1 MNRPSEGHDILVA
14 SETVKAFFLCWRSVQ
29 VEFGDLLCSPMT
41 NSFVYAVDEMEI
53 GRKERFLISNT

>member
-41 NSFVYAVDEMEI
+41 NSFVYAVDEMEV
-53 GRKERFLISNT
+53 G